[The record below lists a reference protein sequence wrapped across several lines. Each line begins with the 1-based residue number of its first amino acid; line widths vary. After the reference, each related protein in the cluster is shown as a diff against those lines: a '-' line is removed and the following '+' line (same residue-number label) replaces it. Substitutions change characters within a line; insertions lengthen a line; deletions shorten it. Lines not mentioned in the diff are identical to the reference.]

1 MPRIKK
7 IQNSDY
13 LHCSIKTSQHR
24 GGRALDIVIEHEVLS
39 LVPDTKYIVT
49 TTKTTTTSLKVPGQQ
64 LDGVFGLEVLE
75 LYEGPGPAQ
84 LDGRHELVYEGVV
97 LLTLQ
102 PVLAVTQ
109 VPGE

>member
-1 MPRIKK
+1 M
-7 IQNSDY
+7 Y
-13 LHCSIKTSQHR
+13 L
-24 GGRALDIVIEHEVLS
+24 V
-39 LVPDTKYIVT
+39 TKYIVT
-49 TTKTTTTSLKVPGQQ
+49 TTTTTSLKVPGQQ

>member
-1 MPRIKK
+1 M
-7 IQNSDY
+7 N
-13 LHCSIKTSQHR
+13 
-24 GGRALDIVIEHEVLS
+24 IVIEHEVLS

-49 TTKTTTTSLKVPGQQ
+49 TAKTTTIGLKVPGQQ

-84 LDGRHELVYEGVV
+84 LDGGHELVYEGVV

>member
-1 MPRIKK
+1 MIKN
-7 IQNSDY
+7 ISAH
-13 LHCSIKTSQHR
+13 LHCTIETSQHR
-24 GGRALDIVIEHEVLS
+24 GCRALDIVIEHEVLS

-49 TTKTTTTSLKVPGQQ
+49 TTKTTSLKVPGQQ

-109 VPGE
+109 VPDE